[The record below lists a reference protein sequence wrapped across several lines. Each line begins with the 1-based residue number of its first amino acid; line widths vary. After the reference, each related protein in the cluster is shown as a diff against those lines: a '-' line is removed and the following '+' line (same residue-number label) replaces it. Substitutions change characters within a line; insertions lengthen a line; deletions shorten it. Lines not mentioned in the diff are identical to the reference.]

1 MYPKIEEILE
11 QSEDP
16 LSTKDVAE
24 KAEINLFEARKALLR
39 LSEEGKIESVEKEGK
54 ICWQKKK
61 EAEQAEKL
69 EKRVQRA

>member
-1 MYPKIEEILE
+1 MYLKIEEILE

-54 ICWQKKK
+54 ICWQKKE
-61 EAEQAEKL
+61 EAEEAEKL